1 MNTRNSGDDS
11 IGIGYNNADNQSRS
25 VNYGANANSSN
36 VGGIENNAS
45 AHPRTL
51 QNTIY
56 ANDGNSTNSN
66 NNNNDAYN
74 SNRNNT
80 NMSGDP
86 NDNFID
92 NASVN
97 NSNAND
103 DVRHS
108 NSTLHSFRGRGYNS
122 SQGNLMNESNG
133 LPDMRDN
140 VHGRQPQVQC
150 VYFGERDGATGQSYQ
165 TSSDQQRAKIID
177 PNTNNSNSIIQGQTQ
192 ATLIDGQTQ
201 SQSQAPMQTQVQTQ
215 AQAIGLGNLLSSGE
229 MNSISSSVGKQL
241 QAQTSISGLVR
252 QSTPRPQTVSLP
264 FINTVTT
271 DTFLQTQSFNLQ
283 VFPIYIH

>member
-1 MNTRNSGDDS
+1 MYFFFLSLDFFGSEQGGERRKRGKEQTEFAQGTVVPSLLFSIRLEWSEGGGEEKREGKKKNSGDGS
-11 IGIGYNNADNQSRS
+11 IGIGYNNAGNQSRS
-25 VNYGANANSSN
+25 VNYGANVNSSN

-45 AHPRTL
+45 AHPKTL

-103 DVRHS
+103 D
-108 NSTLHSFRGRGYNS
+108 
-122 SQGNLMNESNG
+122 
-133 LPDMRDN
+133 
-140 VHGRQPQVQC
+140 
-150 VYFGERDGATGQSYQ
+150 
-165 TSSDQQRAKIID
+165 
-177 PNTNNSNSIIQGQTQ
+177 
-192 ATLIDGQTQ
+192 
-201 SQSQAPMQTQVQTQ
+201 
-215 AQAIGLGNLLSSGE
+215 
-229 MNSISSSVGKQL
+229 
-241 QAQTSISGLVR
+241 
-252 QSTPRPQTVSLP
+252 
-264 FINTVTT
+264 
-271 DTFLQTQSFNLQ
+271 
-283 VFPIYIH
+283 